1 MELIIFLICMPTLLG
16 PDFREKTCFFLL
28 HQTGHGCSR
37 HQCQEDC
44 SVSSLRLRSRGTGRI
59 FDQWKIRAFRR
70 FVHME
75 PRQTYENLN
84 AQAFKNLN
92 VKIEVEFL
100 AGAVNNLTATVCGLG
115 SILFTRRR

>member
-1 MELIIFLICMPTLLG
+1 MV
-16 PDFREKTCFFLL
+16 PD
-28 HQTGHGCSR
+28 
-37 HQCQEDC
+37 
-44 SVSSLRLRSRGTGRI
+44 
-59 FDQWKIRAFRR
+59 DQWKIRAFRR
-70 FVHME
+70 FVRME

-100 AGAVNNLTATVCGLG
+100 AGAVNNLTAMVCGLG

>member
-1 MELIIFLICMPTLLG
+1 
-16 PDFREKTCFFLL
+16 
-28 HQTGHGCSR
+28 
-37 HQCQEDC
+37 
-44 SVSSLRLRSRGTGRI
+44 
-59 FDQWKIRAFRR
+59 
-70 FVHME
+70 ME

>member
-1 MELIIFLICMPTLLG
+1 M
-16 PDFREKTCFFLL
+16 
-28 HQTGHGCSR
+28 
-37 HQCQEDC
+37 
-44 SVSSLRLRSRGTGRI
+44 LRSRGTRRI
-59 FDQWKIRAFRR
+59 FDRWKIRAFRR

-92 VKIEVEFL
+92 VNIEAEFL

-115 SILFTRRR
+115 SVLCIRRR

>member
-1 MELIIFLICMPTLLG
+1 MV
-16 PDFREKTCFFLL
+16 PDEFSTSGK
-28 HQTGHGCSR
+28 
-37 HQCQEDC
+37 
-44 SVSSLRLRSRGTGRI
+44 
-59 FDQWKIRAFRR
+59 
-70 FVHME
+70 FVRE